1 MLVKSKQGETKRDKV
16 FTGSDPAANKAA
28 LTPVRGVKTGFKAA
42 LSWLKHSRKI
52 PDDKKAITIAYL
64 ENKIKEY
71 GDV

>member
-1 MLVKSKQGETKRDKV
+1 MLEK
-16 FTGSDPAANKAA
+16 
-28 LTPVRGVKTGFKAA
+28 GVKTGFKAA

-52 PDDKKAITIAYL
+52 PDDKKAITISYL